1 MKQGPQGRGGEG
13 GVTTK
18 MIDRGNEGRG
28 LIEEIHWYRM
38 EPDVKKTNVI
48 YLTLCGRG
56 FPVKMPWIRS

>member
-1 MKQGPQGRGGEG
+1 M
-13 GVTTK
+13 TTK